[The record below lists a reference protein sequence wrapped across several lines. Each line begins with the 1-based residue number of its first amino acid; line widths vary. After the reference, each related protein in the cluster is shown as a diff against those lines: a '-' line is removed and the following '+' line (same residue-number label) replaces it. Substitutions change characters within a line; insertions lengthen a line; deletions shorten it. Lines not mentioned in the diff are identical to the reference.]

1 MGLIQIG
8 VSILTA
14 LLVGALTRGAQRTY
28 FLLASSVLAVY
39 WFQSALPLRS
49 FDFWLPSLSLAL
61 TVLTWL
67 ITSRSG
73 SWYLSENLNGFL
85 IIIGLVTLLDFS
97 RYFLPDP
104 IVTATT
110 PPQFFQYLAFILVI
124 ALTIAII
131 ARTSNRYAWVISGT
145 IILLIAILVVLKTP
159 ALAMQT
165 SIFFRTLANR

>member
-39 WFQSALPLRS
+39 WFQPALPLRS

-61 TVLTWL
+61 TVLTWV
-67 ITSRSG
+67 ITSGTG
-73 SWYLSENLNGFL
+73 SWYSRENLNAFL
-85 IIIGLVTLLDFS
+85 IIIGLVTLIDFS

-104 IVTATT
+104 IFTATT

-124 ALTIAII
+124 AIKVATITRATI
-131 ARTSNRYAWVISGT
+131 RYPWVI
-145 IILLIAILVVLKTP
+145 
-159 ALAMQT
+159 
-165 SIFFRTLANR
+165 